1 MCIRER
7 FYVMVN
13 RTTSQKGDI
22 MILGMLK
29 KKYRWFKA
37 IMVALLVFSVGASL
51 LLVHAED
58 EGIEETSDSSEITPT
73 LLRAPSTTEI
83 YLDGVSGCLLYTSLD
98 MNISYLRNRR
108 VLLHF
113 R

>member
-1 MCIRER
+1 
-7 FYVMVN
+7 MVN

-58 EGIEETSDSSEITPT
+58 EGIEET
-73 LLRAPSTTEI
+73 
-83 YLDGVSGCLLYTSLD
+83 
-98 MNISYLRNRR
+98 
-108 VLLHF
+108 
-113 R
+113 